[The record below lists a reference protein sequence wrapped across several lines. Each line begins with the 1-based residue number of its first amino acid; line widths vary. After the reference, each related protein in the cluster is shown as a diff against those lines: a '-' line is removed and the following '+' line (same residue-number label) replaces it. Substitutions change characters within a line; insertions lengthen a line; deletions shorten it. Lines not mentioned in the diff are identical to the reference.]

1 MGYWNN
7 GILEEWDMGI
17 QGLTLPAPSYQHSNI
32 HDFKSCPKV
41 GFLLTG
47 KVGGGNVPPPV
58 SDQCMTGMYLSK
70 PDSL

>member
-1 MGYWNN
+1 MA
-7 GILEEWDMGI
+7 I
-17 QGLTLPAPSYQHSNI
+17 QRVMIPDPSYQYSNI

-41 GFLLTG
+41 GFMLRE

-70 PDSL
+70 PASL